1 MNGTNTTV
9 KQPEKKAKRGSFRVG
24 ALDVLILLLIVAAVA
39 AFFLRGRI
47 QRLFAEEGTSV
58 VTYTFRVTDVEPAT
72 AASMRPNVLLYS
84 EDGMPMGEVL
94 VCTSEIATDERAL
107 PNGQMVKVRN
117 GLQLLSGTVTATGYE
132 VDGFVYLNG
141 GVLLVPG
148 ETVYV
153 STVDAFFALQ
163 ITGVTVSDS

>member
-1 MNGTNTTV
+1 MS
-9 KQPEKKAKRGSFRVG
+9 EKMEKRRSFRIN
-24 ALDVLILLLIVAAVA
+24 ALDVLVLLLIVAAVA
-39 AFFLRGRI
+39 AFFLRGRV
-47 QRLFAEEGTSV
+47 QKLFAEEGTSV
-58 VTYTFRVTDVEPAT
+58 VTYTFQVTDVETAT
-72 AASMRPNVLLYS
+72 AASMQTGVALYS

-94 VCTSEIATDERAL
+94 VCTSDAATDEKTL
-107 PNGQMVKVRN
+107 PGGQMVKVRN
-117 GLQLLSGTVTATGYE
+117 GLLTLSGTVTATGYD

-163 ITGVTVSDS
+163 ITGVSISGS

>member
-9 KQPEKKAKRGSFRVG
+9 NQPEKRAKRGSFRVG

-58 VTYTFRVTDVEPAT
+58 VTYTFRVTDVEPVT
-72 AASMRPNVLLYS
+72 AASMRQGVILYS

-94 VCTSEIATDERAL
+94 VCTSESATDERAL

-117 GLQLLSGTVTATGYE
+117 GLSLLSGTVTATGYE

-141 GVLLVPG
+141 GMLLVPG

-163 ITGVTVSDS
+163 ITGVTVSGS

>member
-1 MNGTNTTV
+1 MGMNE
-9 KQPEKKAKRGSFRVG
+9 KQPEERAKRRSFRIG
-24 ALDVLILLLIVAAVA
+24 GLDILILLLIVAAVA
-39 AFFLRGRI
+39 AFFLRGYV
-47 QRLFAEEGTSV
+47 QRLFVEEGTSV
-58 VTYTFRVTDVEPAT
+58 VTYTFRVTDVEAAT
-72 AASMRPNVLLYS
+72 ADSMQAGIALYS

-94 VCTSEIATDERAL
+94 ACSSEAATDERIL
-107 PNGQMVKVRN
+107 PNGQVAKVRN

-132 VDGFVYLNG
+132 VDGFVYLNN

-163 ITGVTVSDS
+163 ITGVSVSGS